1 MLRDC
6 PNIRVLSLPLRL
18 SCSYTRLIQ
27 MISRPLPI
35 EIVGLGSYGNNFF
48 PKGVRFDQNFYDQA
62 GINFDFRWIRF
73 EVPRNHER
81 EEEIFKVLGCY
92 S

>member
-6 PNIRVLSLPLRL
+6 PNISILPLPLRR
-18 SCSYTRLIQ
+18 SWSYTRLIQ
-27 MISRPLPI
+27 ILSKPLPV

-62 GINFDFRWIRF
+62 GIDFDFRWSKF
-73 EVPRNHER
+73 EVPRNDKR
-81 EEEIFKVLGCY
+81 EN
-92 S
+92 